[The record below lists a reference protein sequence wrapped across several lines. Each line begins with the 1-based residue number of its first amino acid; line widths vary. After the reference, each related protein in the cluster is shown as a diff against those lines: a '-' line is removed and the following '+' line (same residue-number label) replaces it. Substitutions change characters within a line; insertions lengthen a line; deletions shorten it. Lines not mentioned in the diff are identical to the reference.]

1 MDVITKEKK
10 YFGRSVLIFLCTAL
24 TFIVQAQTPLI
35 RIAGKV
41 SGTNGPVAGVTVSIK
56 NGKALGVTNDAGGY
70 AFDVAPKVVLL
81 FKHMEYQAV
90 EVETN
95 NYESNADGIYQIDI
109 HLIENQMNMIDETV
123 VVGFGQRERRSTV
136 VGSITTVNP
145 KELKG
150 PTGNLTSMMAGRVA
164 GMIAF
169 QRSGEPG
176 ADNANFFIRGLG
188 SFGTGK
194 QDPLILIDNV
204 ESTATDM
211 ARLQA
216 DDIASFSVLRDAN
229 AAAMYGA
236 RGANGVVLITTKLGA
251 EGTTTFD
258 FRVENTLSTNARNF
272 AFTDNITYMQMAN
285 EAYLTRP
292 VDASSGQGLPYWQNK
307 IDNTK
312 AGRDPLLYPNN
323 NWIDQLIKDHTINQR
338 YNLSIA
344 GGGSRARYYLAG
356 TYNVDNGLIKMD
368 GINNFNNNIKL
379 KNYSIRSNVDINF
392 TPTTTGIV
400 RVYAQFDDYVGPI
413 GYRDSNGSWVNGG
426 QATFNRAVWSNPV
439 MFPAVYPSS
448 YMPYMNHPLFG
459 NALNRNGGLFVNPYA
474 EMVRGYQEY
483 NTSTVMPQIEI
494 RQDLGSILPGL
505 NLTGMAYVRR
515 YAFFEINRRY
525 NPFYYGANV
534 NPDGGLGIRVLN
546 DGSLG
551 SIGTVGTEYLDYNES
566 EKRVSSMFY
575 AHAIANYN
583 QKFQK
588 HAVGATFIGL
598 IQNQLNGNAG
608 SLQMSLPARNIGLSG
623 RMTYGYDDRYI
634 AEFNFG
640 YNGSERFAKNSRM
653 GFFPSFGLSYNIS
666 NEDYFQPLTSIISNL
681 KLRATYGFSG
691 NDQIGRSDQRFYY
704 LSEVNMN
711 NGSRGATF
719 GELGAY
725 SRPGISI
732 SRYANSDITWE
743 RSEQLNLGLDIGMF
757 NGLEVNVDAY
767 KQTRSNILTAR
778 SFVPTTMGLLAD
790 IVANT
795 NEMQSRGIDLAIN
808 YNKTLNNDWWI
819 NWRSTLTFA
828 QSKILIADEP
838 AYKEDY
844 RYTVGHPA
852 GQWFGYVAER
862 LFVDDQ
868 EVVNSPSQFGTP
880 GVDYLG
886 GDIKYRDLNGDGI
899 ISDLDKVALGY
910 PENPELIY
918 GFGGSIGYK
927 SFDFSVFFQGSA
939 RSSFFINSENISP
952 FYLNGGSQNG
962 LLQAIADSYWSEDNR
977 DLYAF
982 WPRLSEGVVDNNNQV
997 SSWWMRDGAF
1007 LRLKNIEIGYSLS
1020 RNILD
1025 RIKAKNLRV
1034 YVNGM
1039 NLFSVSKFKL
1049 WDVEMGRN
1057 GIGYPVQA
1065 VYNLGL
1071 KFTF

>member
-1 MDVITKEKK
+1 MKEKLK
-10 YFGRSVLIFLCTAL
+10 QGKACLVKVLLTSALVMLMFIQAFAQNDLVRFG
-24 TFIVQAQTPLI
+24 
-35 RIAGKV
+35 GKV
-41 SGTNGPVAGVTVSIK
+41 NGTDGPVSGVTVSLKTGRVLGITNE
-56 NGKALGVTNDAGGY
+56 NGDFSFEVDPTSTL
-70 AFDVAPKVVLL
+70 VLR
-81 FKHMEYQAV
+81 HMEY
-90 EVETN
+90 EET
-95 NYESNADGIYQIDI
+95 ELRVADYKPNSAGIYSVVVTLKQNSE
-109 HLIENQMNMIDETV
+109 IEIEETV
-123 VVGFGQRERRSTV
+123 VTGFGQREKRSTV
-136 VGSITTVNP
+136 VGSITTVDP

-150 PTGNLTSMMAGRVA
+150 PTGNLTNMMAGRVA

-204 ESTATDM
+204 ESTSTDM
-211 ARLQA
+211 ARLQP

-236 RGANGVVLITTKLGA
+236 RGANGVVLITTKLGK
-251 EGTTTFD
+251 EGKTNFD

-272 AFTDNITYMQMAN
+272 AFTDNITYMEMAN

-323 NWIDQLIKDHTINQR
+323 NWIDQLIKDYTLNQR
-338 YNLSIA
+338 YNLSVA
-344 GGGSRARYYLAG
+344 GGGARARYYLAG

-379 KNYSIRSNVDINF
+379 KNYSVRSNVDINF
-392 TPTTTGIV
+392 TPSTVGII
-400 RVYAQFDDYVGPI
+400 RVYAQFDDYTGPI
-413 GYRDSNGSWVNGG
+413 GYRENNGNWVNGG

-439 MFPAVYPSS
+439 MFPAAYPSS

-494 RQDLGSILPGL
+494 RQDLGAILPGL

-515 YAFFEINRRY
+515 YAFFEISRRY

-534 NPDGGLGIRVLN
+534 NPEGGINIRVLN

-551 SIGTVGTEYLDYNES
+551 SIGQVGTEYLDYNES

-583 QKFQK
+583 RRFGK
-588 HAVGATFIGL
+588 HAVGGTLIGL

-623 RMTYGYDDRYI
+623 RMTYGFDDRYI

-640 YNGSERFAKNSRM
+640 YNGSERFAQDSRM

-666 NEDYFQPLTSIISNL
+666 NEDYFEPLSSTVTNL

-691 NDQIGRSDQRFYY
+691 NDQIGRADQRFYY
-704 LSEVNMN
+704 MSEVNMN
-711 NGSRGATF
+711 NIDRGASF
-719 GELGAY
+719 GELGTY

-732 SRYANSDITWE
+732 GRYANSAITWE
-743 RSEQLNLGLDIGMF
+743 RSEQMNLGLDLSLL
-757 NGLEVNVDAY
+757 NGLDVNVDVY
-767 KQTRSNILTAR
+767 KQTRSNILTGR
-778 SFVPTTMGLLAD
+778 TFIPSTMGLLAD

-795 NEMQSRGIDLAIN
+795 NKLESRGLDLMMN
-808 YNKTLNNDWWI
+808 YNKTLSTDWWV

-838 AYKEDY
+838 AYKEAS
-844 RYTVGHPA
+844 RYTAGHPA
-852 GQWFGYVAER
+852 GQWFGYIAER

-868 EVVNSPSQFGTP
+868 EVMNSPVQFGTP

-918 GFGGSIGYK
+918 GFGGSVGYK

-939 RSSFFINSENISP
+939 RSSFFINAENISP
-952 FYLNGGSQNG
+952 FYLNGGNQNG

-982 WPRLSEGVVDNNNQV
+982 WLV
-997 SSWWMRDGAF
+997 
-1007 LRLKNIEIGYSLS
+1007 
-1020 RNILD
+1020 
-1025 RIKAKNLRV
+1025 
-1034 YVNGM
+1034 
-1039 NLFSVSKFKL
+1039 
-1049 WDVEMGRN
+1049 
-1057 GIGYPVQA
+1057 
-1065 VYNLGL
+1065 
-1071 KFTF
+1071 